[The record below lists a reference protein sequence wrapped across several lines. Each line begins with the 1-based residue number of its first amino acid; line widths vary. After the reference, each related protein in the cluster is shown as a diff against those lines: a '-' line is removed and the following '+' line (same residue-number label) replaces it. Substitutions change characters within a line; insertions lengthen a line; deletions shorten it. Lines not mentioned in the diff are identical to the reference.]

1 MPSPVLLIP
10 FLQHLADKRKPKP
23 ESDDVEQGEQRG
35 QSSGGNQNLGGK
47 FDSSPAAKWGIVRE
61 KVHQGNLAQEVE
73 RRRRGT
79 VWRRIKDYMWG
90 QEDEESRGEYIPN
103 YRWTPILSGVIIP
116 FAILLEI
123 PGLTEHWYIRT
134 DGNKTVET
142 QENPR
147 ILDAGLAISMASAVL
162 ANIAL
167 ICRFLERRVRL
178 ATFIAIGGL
187 IIHDIINIV
196 TITIFGVVHAV
207 DDGFTYGQAFWMT
220 ICSTIAS
227 VITTISLAWDLY
239 RTPEF
244 ARSGS
249 GLTRKQRALVII
261 VMVLLCYI
269 ALGAMCYSFIMDLS
283 FQNGL
288 YFTVVS
294 IETVGFGDI
303 ILTTTAGR
311 VFSIFYNTFGI
322 INLGLAVSTTRETII
337 ESFENSYRKR
347 RAERDRMKHARAQV
361 RAAEQMLRRM
371 GVPVY
376 VPLQGRSLDSGATL
390 IQEKSPHIVGIEEI
404 GARTMTM
411 SSVTGSRVVHMGGGR
426 RHARKTHREGMVLNV
441 WALSAEQKNALFGD
455 DATNMPGPSTN
466 GETEEPTTG
475 GPITEEPARETDQA
489 NVDPTTLIERFHEE
503 LGGPAH
509 EEESPDYSELKARL
523 ETEEK
528 KEFAVKLGV
537 AWSLFVAFWLVGGG
551 VFVATE
557 GWPFGVSLFFCFCTF
572 STVGYGDFAP
582 KTPAGRAFFV
592 GWALFGIAAMTILIS
607 VLTEAY
613 SSRYKTVIHSGVLD
627 RAVKS
632 IRAQRRARAHGPT
645 DAAHVHPSS
654 TASHHVPDPDAVAVD
669 IVTNARAIREHM
681 SWFVNSSGM
690 KGAPEGVLKV
700 LDDIAEGENMD
711 ERVKKEFMSNDEARK
726 TVFIMSFERM
736 LHNLACTAEE
746 AARMPRQRRS
756 HNEDDDESS
765 SS

>member
-1 MPSPVLLIP
+1 
-10 FLQHLADKRKPKP
+10 
-23 ESDDVEQGEQRG
+23 
-35 QSSGGNQNLGGK
+35 
-47 FDSSPAAKWGIVRE
+47 
-61 KVHQGNLAQEVE
+61 
-73 RRRRGT
+73 
-79 VWRRIKDYMWG
+79 
-90 QEDEESRGEYIPN
+90 
-103 YRWTPILSGVIIP
+103 
-116 FAILLEI
+116 
-123 PGLTEHWYIRT
+123 
-134 DGNKTVET
+134 
-142 QENPR
+142 
-147 ILDAGLAISMASAVL
+147 MASAVL

-227 VITTISLAWDLY
+227 VITTVSLAWDLY

-322 INLGLAVSTTRETII
+322 INLGLTVSTTRETII

-371 GVPVY
+371 DVPVY

-390 IQEKSPHIVGIEEI
+390 IQEKSPRIIGIGGI

-411 SSVTGSRVVHMGGGR
+411 SSVTGSGFVHMGGGR
-426 RHARKTHREGMVLNV
+426 RHARKTHKEGMVLNV

-455 DATNMPGPSTN
+455 NAANMPGPSIEA
-466 GETEEPTTG
+466 ETE
-475 GPITEEPARETDQA
+475 GPAPGDRITEEPAGEVDQA

-509 EEESPDYSELKARL
+509 EEENPDYLELKTRL
-523 ETEEK
+523 ESEEK

-537 AWSLFVAFWLVGGG
+537 AWSLFVSFWLVGGG

-557 GWPFGVSLFFCFCTF
+557 GWSFGVSLFFCFCTF

-632 IRAQRRARAHGPT
+632 IRAQRRARARGHT
-645 DAAHVHPSS
+645 DATHVHPPS
-654 TASHHVPDPDAVAVD
+654 TASHHTPDPDDLAVD

-736 LHNLACTAEE
+736 LHNLACAAEE

-756 HNEDDDESS
+756 HNEEGDESS

>member
-1 MPSPVLLIP
+1 M
-10 FLQHLADKRKPKP
+10 FDRRRRG
-23 ESDDVEQGEQRG
+23 ESGDEERG
-35 QSSGGNQNLGGK
+35 QG
-47 FDSSPAAKWGIVRE
+47 AAAPGDRWGIVRNR
-61 KVHQGNLAQEVE
+61 VRQGTLA
-73 RRRRGT
+73 RDDTGRKT
-79 VWRRIKDYMWG
+79 LWRRMRDYLWG

-134 DGNKTVET
+134 VANKTVET
-142 QENPR
+142 QENPK

-167 ICRFLERRVRL
+167 IFRFLERRVRL
-178 ATFIAIGGL
+178 ATWVAICGL
-187 IIHDIINIV
+187 VVHDIINIV
-196 TITIFGVVHAV
+196 AVTIFGVVHAV

-227 VITTISLAWDLY
+227 VITTVSLAWDLY

-249 GLTRKQRALVII
+249 GLTRKQRSLVII

-269 ALGAMCYSFIMDLS
+269 ALGAMCYSFIIDLT

-303 ILTTTAGR
+303 ILTTTLGR

-347 RAERDRMKHARAQV
+347 RAERDRAKHARAQI

-371 GVPVY
+371 GAPVY
-376 VPLQGRSLDSGATL
+376 VPLQGHHLDSGVTL
-390 IQEKSPHIVGIEEI
+390 IQEKAGPLGIGI
-404 GARTMTM
+404 GARTLTM
-411 SSVTGSRVVHMGGGR
+411 SSRIKTMDTTGSIPTSSASFRPGGGR
-426 RHARKTHREGMVLNV
+426 RHHAIRQPREPMVLNV
-441 WALSAEQKNALFGD
+441 WALTTEQTNALFGG
-455 DATNMPGPSTN
+455 DAVNMPNSQTN
-466 GETEEPTTG
+466 EEGSQDEVPRVNSPDPQELCPT
-475 GPITEEPARETDQA
+475 A
-489 NVDPTTLIERFHEE
+489 LIERFHEE
-503 LGGPAH
+503 LGGPSH
-509 EEESPDYSELKARL
+509 EDENPDYSELKTRL
-523 ETEEK
+523 ESEEK

-537 AWSLFVAFWLVGGG
+537 AWSLFVAFWLVGAG

-557 GWPFGVSLFFCFCTF
+557 GWTFGVSLFFCFCTF

-613 SSRYKTVIHSGVLD
+613 SSRYQTVIHSGVLD

-632 IRAQRRARAHGPT
+632 IRAQRRSRTRPNT
-645 DAAHVHPSS
+645 QSS
-654 TASHHVPDPDAVAVD
+654 HSHHSPVSRQIPDPDGLAVD

-681 SWFVNSSGM
+681 DWFVNSSGM

-736 LHNLACTAEE
+736 LHNLACAAEE
-746 AARMPRQRRS
+746 AARMPRPRRDD
-756 HNEDDDESS
+756 EDDVSS
-765 SS
+765 DG

>member
-35 QSSGGNQNLGGK
+35 QLSGGNQNLGGK
-47 FDSSPAAKWGIVRE
+47 FDSSPAAKWEIVRE
-61 KVHQGNLAQEVE
+61 KVNEGNLAQEVE

-227 VITTISLAWDLY
+227 VITTVSLAWDLY
-239 RTPEF
+239 RTPKF

-347 RAERDRMKHARAQV
+347 RAERDRMKHARAQ
-361 RAAEQMLRRM
+361 
-371 GVPVY
+371 
-376 VPLQGRSLDSGATL
+376 
-390 IQEKSPHIVGIEEI
+390 
-404 GARTMTM
+404 
-411 SSVTGSRVVHMGGGR
+411 
-426 RHARKTHREGMVLNV
+426 
-441 WALSAEQKNALFGD
+441 
-455 DATNMPGPSTN
+455 
-466 GETEEPTTG
+466 
-475 GPITEEPARETDQA
+475 
-489 NVDPTTLIERFHEE
+489 
-503 LGGPAH
+503 
-509 EEESPDYSELKARL
+509 
-523 ETEEK
+523 
-528 KEFAVKLGV
+528 
-537 AWSLFVAFWLVGGG
+537 
-551 VFVATE
+551 
-557 GWPFGVSLFFCFCTF
+557 
-572 STVGYGDFAP
+572 
-582 KTPAGRAFFV
+582 
-592 GWALFGIAAMTILIS
+592 
-607 VLTEAY
+607 
-613 SSRYKTVIHSGVLD
+613 
-627 RAVKS
+627 
-632 IRAQRRARAHGPT
+632 
-645 DAAHVHPSS
+645 
-654 TASHHVPDPDAVAVD
+654 
-669 IVTNARAIREHM
+669 
-681 SWFVNSSGM
+681 
-690 KGAPEGVLKV
+690 
-700 LDDIAEGENMD
+700 
-711 ERVKKEFMSNDEARK
+711 
-726 TVFIMSFERM
+726 
-736 LHNLACTAEE
+736 
-746 AARMPRQRRS
+746 
-756 HNEDDDESS
+756 
-765 SS
+765 